1 MTAVALLI
9 PPLLLGLVVLLDRY
23 EEYMRA
29 TSAPRPPRGVP
40 PVPPLPLATGARTAG
55 GTGQAAGG
63 DVR

>member
-1 MTAVALLI
+1 MTVVALLI

-40 PVPPLPLATGARTAG
+40 PVAPLPLAPGARSAG

-63 DVR
+63 EVR